1 MRNKRRRRRRRRR
14 ERGDDVTVIDS
25 IVISNANLYNLTT
38 TSHWNV

>member
-25 IVISNANLYNLTT
+25 IVISNLYNLTT